1 MLVWSAED
9 PDYPRVAAGG
19 IKPTNLSK
27 ELQFFEKVS
36 HSTLHTY
43 ALTSVH
49 ACISISLCNCLWNK
63 CGMSLHT
70 AFHCRAH
77 LSVKPYIA
85 TLPQHQCSA
94 GDAISWGISKA
105 AVWRR

>member
-36 HSTLHTY
+36 HPTH
-43 ALTSVH
+43 
-49 ACISISLCNCLWNK
+49 LCNPINPCMRL
-63 CGMSLHT
+63 CQSVQ
-70 AFHCRAH
+70 
-77 LSVKPYIA
+77 LSVK
-85 TLPQHQCSA
+85 Q
-94 GDAISWGISKA
+94 
-105 AVWRR
+105 VWRELL

>member
-63 CGMSLHT
+63 CGMSRFTLHST
-70 AFHCRAH
+70 AGPTCR
-77 LSVKPYIA
+77 
-85 TLPQHQCSA
+85 
-94 GDAISWGISKA
+94 
-105 AVWRR
+105 

>member
-1 MLVWSAED
+1 MQADMVVWSAED

-36 HSTLHTY
+36 RPTLHTS

-49 ACISISLCNCLWNK
+49 ACVSVRLCNCLWNK
-63 CGMSLHT
+63 RCMSRFT
-70 AFHCRAH
+70 AHSILGPTC
-77 LSVKPYIA
+77 
-85 TLPQHQCSA
+85 
-94 GDAISWGISKA
+94 W
-105 AVWRR
+105 